1 MLSHE
6 HEQRRRLEDMVEQLA
21 RQHSHLEQAAQQ
33 QQHKPQQ
40 QGGASL
46 HAHSIHSEE
55 DEDNEFFDAEEDE
68 IKADFIVQVPI
79 GHRRTPSANSQASEG
94 RNAGENTQDSESD
107 AEDTTISVITRRNTS
122 TVVTNKQKIFF
133 LIILYFLIN
142 FLFLVQK
149 ETLSPSVVAT
159 MSGGGENGSVAKS
172 TRRPRRTRVPDK
184 PNYPLNLWSIM
195 KNCIGKD
202 LSKIPMPV
210 SCF

>member
-1 MLSHE
+1 
-6 HEQRRRLEDMVEQLA
+6 MVEQLA

-40 QGGASL
+40 GGASL
-46 HAHSIHSEE
+46 LAHSIHSEE

-122 TVVTNKQKIFF
+122 TVVTNKTNICPYHFVFSYQFSFF
-133 LIILYFLIN
+133 GSKGN
-142 FLFLVQK
+142 AQ
-149 ETLSPSVVAT
+149 SVR
-159 MSGGGENGSVAKS
+159 GRHYE
-172 TRRPRRTRVPDK
+172 R
-184 PNYPLNLWSIM
+184 WW
-195 KNCIGKD
+195 
-202 LSKIPMPV
+202 
-210 SCF
+210 

>member
-40 QGGASL
+40 GGASL
-46 HAHSIHSEE
+46 LAHSIHSEE

-122 TVVTNKQKIFF
+122 TVVTF
-133 LIILYFLIN
+133 
-142 FLFLVQK
+142 
-149 ETLSPSVVAT
+149 
-159 MSGGGENGSVAKS
+159 
-172 TRRPRRTRVPDK
+172 
-184 PNYPLNLWSIM
+184 
-195 KNCIGKD
+195 
-202 LSKIPMPV
+202 
-210 SCF
+210 